1 MLCGEPDLFVMPSL
15 AENLPNTLVESLAC
29 GTPCVCFDIGGCPE
43 IIEHRQCGYLARP
56 FEVED
61 LAHGITSLLTD
72 DDLRQRM
79 TEQAPKRASTL
90 FDARQIAD
98 RYIDLYQQ
106 TRSSYGLA

>member
-1 MLCGEPDLFVMPSL
+1 MGS
-15 AENLPNTLVESLAC
+15 A
-29 GTPCVCFDIGGCPE
+29 
-43 IIEHRQCGYLARP
+43 GYLARP

-79 TEQAPKRASTL
+79 TEQAPKRASAL

-106 TRSSYGLA
+106 TRSIYGLAVDDDHEINHSRSCLVIDCGWAINRCVLL